1 MDVQKN
7 IKVTEYFLFGK
18 RIFKIVE
25 RRELNYRE
33 DVEPILPAVEL
44 ILDERHN
51 KN

>member
-1 MDVQKN
+1 MDVEKN
-7 IKVTEYFLFGK
+7 VKVTEYFLFGK

-33 DVEPILPAVEL
+33 DVEPLIPAVEL

-51 KN
+51 TN